1 MLMRILLK
9 VFYRIFISMKHKN
22 LRIVIL
28 LAAISIIG
36 IVIIQ
41 TYWFKKAFDLKE
53 KQFNHNVTI
62 ALQNVGEALLSYQHL
77 PVPLESMVYQ
87 ISGNYYVVSLNG
99 EIKTCLLEFLLK
111 KELEKRNVLVDFE
124 YGVYN
129 CQTQRM
135 VYGNYVSFEKQKNPS
150 KHRNL
155 PVWHDDKFYFGV
167 YFPNKNSDMINQMGT
182 WLFFSSIL
190 LMVCI
195 FFSYSIFVILK
206 QKRLSEVQKD
216 FINNMTHEFKTPLST
231 IQVTTE
237 LLKKPTVNQQQD
249 QLQHYISI
257 IQHETSRLKNHV
269 EWVLQSAALDKEKI
283 KLSVDIIDIHDC
295 IKKAIKSLDLLLQS
309 KQGKLITEF
318 KAEQSFVMADQSHLT
333 NVIYNLL
340 DNAIKYSN
348 TDPIIAISTE
358 NNRDQLFLTI
368 KDNGMGIPREYIH
381 KIFDRFYRVP
391 TGNIHNV
398 KGFGLGLFYVKTIVK
413 LLKGKIQAES
423 KINQGTA
430 FIIHLPLAKH

>member
-1 MLMRILLK
+1 
-9 VFYRIFISMKHKN
+9 MKHKN
-22 LRIVIL
+22 LRIIIL

-111 KELEKRNVLVDFE
+111 KELEKRNILADFE

-135 VYGNYVSFEKQKNPS
+135 VYGNYVSFEKQKNTS
-150 KHRNL
+150 KHREL

-190 LMVCI
+190 LIVCV

-206 QKRLSEVQKD
+206 QKRLTEVQKD

-237 LLKKPTVNQQQD
+237 LLKKPAINQQQD
-249 QLQHYISI
+249 QLQNYISI
-257 IQHETSRLKNHV
+257 IQYETSRLKNHV

-283 KLSVDIIDIHDC
+283 KLTIENVDIHEC
-295 IKKAIKSLDLLLQS
+295 IKKAIISLDLLIQD
-309 KQGKLITEF
+309 KQGKLITDF
-318 KAEQSFVMADQSHLT
+318 NAAKSGVQADQSHLT

-340 DNAIKYSN
+340 DNSIKYSN
-348 TDPIIAISTE
+348 TDPLITVTTA
-358 NNRDQLFLTI
+358 NDKNRLVLKI
-368 KDNGMGIPREYIH
+368 RDNGNGIPREHIH
-381 KIFDRFYRVP
+381 KVFDKFYRVP

-398 KGFGLGLFYVKTIVK
+398 KGFGLGLFYVKTIIK
-413 LLKGKIQAES
+413 LMKGKISAES
-423 KINQGTA
+423 KINQGSEFT
-430 FIIHLPLAKH
+430 IYLPLSKY